1 MKEIANQFILEGD
14 ILSVEP
20 YGNGHINRTYLVKT
34 NVTNYILQGI
44 NSNVFKTPDSIIKNI
59 ELLWETEP
67 NNRVILPMMSAKQGG
82 HSVNAEGIV
91 WRVFPFAEG
100 YFFHCI

>member
-34 NVTNYILQGI
+34 TETNYILQGI
-44 NSNVFKTPDSIIKNI
+44 NSNVFKTPDYIIKNI

-67 NNRVILPMMSAKQGG
+67 NNRVILPMMPAKQGG
-82 HSVNAEGIV
+82 
-91 WRVFPFAEG
+91 
-100 YFFHCI
+100 